1 MRWVLGAL
9 VLTICAG
16 LAPPAR
22 ADDEFDELQR
32 GFEAARQQFF
42 KDYQA
47 AVDRAKEACAT
58 SMPAFS
64 MSDAAF
70 IREYKPRFAAYARKH
85 AGKPAAIPA
94 LVWMIEV
101 EQTPPGAPSEDA
113 KAALAA
119 LRRDHAAQPELAEP
133 LAELQYSFWRLGRAP
148 LIEFY
153 EAVLREN
160 KDAAARAA
168 AAFNLAFALYSTA
181 ESDADTPAA
190 LRGKPEDAERAKQL
204 LREVAKEYKGTPAA
218 ERADGYV
225 WELDH
230 LQIGMVAPEIEGR
243 DADEKTI
250 KLSQFRGNVVVI
262 DFWGFW

>member
-1 MRWVLGAL
+1 MRCVFAAL
-9 VLTICAG
+9 SVALLVQ

-32 GFEAARQQFF
+32 GFDAARQQFF

-47 AVDRAKEACAT
+47 AVQKAKESGAT
-58 SMPAFS
+58 SMPAFN

-70 IREYKPRFAAYARKH
+70 IKEYKPRFQAYAKKH

-94 LVWMIEV
+94 LVWMIEA
-101 EQTPPGAPSEDA
+101 EQTPPGAPSDDA

-119 LRRDHAAQPELAEP
+119 LRKEHAAQPELATP
-133 LAELQYSFWRLGRAP
+133 LEELQYTFWRVGRAP
-148 LIEFY
+148 MIEFF
-153 EAVLREN
+153 ETVLTEN
-160 KDAAARAA
+160 KDSAARAA
-168 AAFNLAFALYSTA
+168 AAFNLAFTLYSTA
-181 ESDADTPAA
+181 ESDADAPEA
-190 LRGKPEDAERAKQL
+190 LRGKPDDAERAKKL
-204 LREVAKEYKGTPAA
+204 FREIAKDYKGTPAA
-218 ERADGYV
+218 EKADGYV

-230 LQIGMVAPEIEGR
+230 LQLGMVAPEIEGK

-250 KLSQFRGNVVVI
+250 KLTQYRGNVVVI